1 MNKIDENKFD
11 SKKIKVSIFDNLLN
25 SIAQNQSKIKV
36 KGISGSSISV
46 LIHKLFKKLD
56 RPIFYLTNDSEKSSY
71 IYTDLYDTIE
81 KKLNYFP
88 SRFRK
93 NSNKLEENIENVDY
107 ADTENGS
114 ISDELIK
121 LNDLFESE
129 VITKEEFEKAKKKLL
144 DK

>member
-25 SIAQNQSKIKV
+25 TIAQNQSKIKV

-71 IYTDLYDTIE
+71 IYTDLDDTIE
-81 KKLNYFP
+81 KKLII
-88 SRFRK
+88 FRQD
-93 NSNKLEENIENVDY
+93 LEKIQ
-107 ADTENGS
+107 
-114 ISDELIK
+114 IR
-121 LNDLFESE
+121 
-129 VITKEEFEKAKKKLL
+129 
-144 DK
+144 